1 MKQSKYAPLAQLRD
15 WYGRMVKARRRIVSN
30 GGGVIEPGE
39 VCRVSNTWRGTL
51 TLESASTSISRV
63 ALSEVE
69 LVCAADDR
77 RTEDIVRANLEAERT
92 RVHAE
97 RRRAE
102 REKERLAEAVR
113 LTADAVL
120 QAADL
125 SVDDDMTEE
134 LLRSIAWRL
143 SPHQLALG
151 LAVLAHR
158 KAKAAQQEASRG

>member
-113 LTADAVL
+113 LTADAVIE
-120 QAADL
+120 AADAWWNERWAYKRI
-125 SVDDDMTEE
+125 DQKEDA
-134 LLRSIAWRL
+134 LRE
-143 SPHQLALG
+143 
-151 LAVLAHR
+151 AVLAHR